1 MTSGLVQPATRCS
14 SMTHMHVANATVAI
28 PPVKRTYE
36 LVHRLLLIG
45 KDQFHMRPAIMAMLP
60 TTNIPATRALSGRG
74 DLIHRP
80 QMTPSIAV
88 PIAGIV
94 ENGPSG
100 SQVRLLIQRWLPYL
114 PQSSSRRS
122 KYAASVSDGAFRT
135 SMPRN
140 PLGGTG
146 TSVIANQ

>member
-1 MTSGLVQPATRCS
+1 MPASRS
-14 SMTHMHVANATVAI
+14 
-28 PPVKRTYE
+28 
-36 LVHRLLLIG
+36 
-45 KDQFHMRPAIMAMLP
+45 
-60 TTNIPATRALSGRG
+60 LSGFS

-88 PIAGIV
+88 PTAGIV

-100 SQVRLLIQRWLPYL
+100 SHVRLLTQRWFPYL
-114 PQSSSRRS
+114 PQSSRSRS
-122 KYAASVSDGAFRT
+122 KYAASVSGGLFRT